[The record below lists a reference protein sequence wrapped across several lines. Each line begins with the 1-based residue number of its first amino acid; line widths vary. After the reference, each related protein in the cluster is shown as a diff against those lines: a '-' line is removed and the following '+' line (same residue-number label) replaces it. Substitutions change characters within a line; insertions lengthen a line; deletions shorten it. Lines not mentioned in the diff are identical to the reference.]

1 MSFYGTSFS
10 FDGIS
15 CEEFGLML
23 YDLDSSTQGE
33 SSWATGTKI
42 KEERIP
48 GRVRSIYYGK
58 TEESNL
64 EFTLIFGADEH
75 AARAGEPIDRYE
87 MQAIAWWLTG
97 PDDYRYLQIDQPD
110 MAGLRYRC
118 IITDL
123 KMIEPHGKKWAFS
136 CKVHCDSPYA
146 YTFPQTY
153 KYPLTKGLSRMG
165 TLVNPSTV
173 NDLYYPKIAIALSGG
188 TSFSIRNLSTN
199 TSMTFDGLPQTPATL
214 EIDCQNGIIL
224 ESSGLNMYPYYNNTQ
239 TLNRFSFLSLLPGS
253 NALSIRSSDCVG
265 TITFECEFPM
275 NVGG

>member
-23 YDLDSSTQGE
+23 YDLDSTTQGA

-48 GRVRSIYYGK
+48 GRMRSIYYGK

-64 EFTLIFGADEH
+64 EFTLVFGANEY
-75 AARAGEPIDRYE
+75 AARAGEPIDRAE
-87 MQAIAWWLTG
+87 MQVISLWLTG

-110 MAGLRYRC
+110 MAGVRYRC

-123 KMIEPHGKKWAFS
+123 KMVELFGKKCGFT

-146 YTFPQTY
+146 YTLPITY
-153 KYPLTKGLSRMG
+153 SYSADNSVAEYFEL
-165 TLVNPSTV
+165 NDYSTV
-173 NDLYYPKIAIALSGG
+173 SGLYYPKVTVQYRGLNAFAIDNKTTG
-188 TSFSIRNLSTN
+188 TQTKFNN
-199 TSMTFDGLPQTPATL
+199 LPQT
-214 EIDCQNGIIL
+214 
-224 ESSGLNMYPYYNNTQ
+224 S
-239 TLNRFSFLSLLPGS
+239 
-253 NALSIRSSDCVG
+253 G
-265 TITFECEFPM
+265 TITMDGERGIITDSNNLNVYPYFNFVFLPLQRGTNDLILSAPNEDGNLFVTIECEFPM

>member
-58 TEESNL
+58 IEESNL

-118 IITDL
+118 MITDL
-123 KMIEPHGKKWAFS
+123 KMVELYGKKWGFT

-146 YTFPQTY
+146 YTLPRSTEYTVSGDTQ
-153 KYPLTKGLSRMG
+153 LS
-165 TLVNPSTV
+165 LYSPSTV
-173 NDLYYPKIAIALSGG
+173 NIPYYPVITVEVATGCTAFSLSNAKNGSGIAFADLPASVGKI
-188 TSFSIRNLSTN
+188 TV
-199 TSMTFDGLPQTPATL
+199 DG
-214 EIDCQNGIIL
+214 ERGIITSAAGFNL
-224 ESSGLNMYPYYNNTQ
+224 YPYVKD
-239 TLNRFSFLSLLPGS
+239 FSFLSVLPGWNQLAWKEGS
-253 NALSIRSSDCVG
+253 GSV
-265 TITFECEFPM
+265 TIEGEFPM

>member
-23 YDLDSSTQGE
+23 YDLDSSTQGA
-33 SSWATGTKI
+33 SAWATGTKI

-87 MQAIAWWLTG
+87 MQAIALWLTG

-118 IITDL
+118 MITDL
-123 KMIEPHGKKWAFS
+123 KMVELHGKKWAFS

-146 YTFPQTY
+146 YTLPRTY
-153 KYPLTKGLSRMG
+153 SYSLYG
-165 TLVNPSTV
+165 TGEAVLVNPSTV
-173 NDLYYPKIAIALSGG
+173 NVLYRPKVTIEL
-188 TSFSIRNLSTN
+188 TSSMLAFVNTTTRSSIKFENVPTFPDTITVDCERGIV
-199 TSMTFDGLPQTPATL
+199 TSA
-214 EIDCQNGIIL
+214 
-224 ESSGLNMYPYYNNTQ
+224 SGLNLYPYLRS
-239 TLNRFSFLSLLPGS
+239 LNFVSLSPGE
-253 NALSIRSSDCVG
+253 NKLVWLGGVG

>member
-87 MQAIAWWLTG
+87 MQAIAMWLTG

-146 YTFPQTY
+146 YTFPQVY
-153 KYPLTKGLSRMG
+153 QYSVKGLG
-165 TLVNPSTV
+165 TDILDSPSTV
-173 NDLYYPKIAIALSGG
+173 SILYRPKITIDIES
-188 TSFSIRNLSTN
+188 TSVSFFNQSNATGIS
-199 TSMTFDGLPQTPATL
+199 FADLPQTPDTIT
-214 EIDCQNGIIL
+214 IDCERGIIT
-224 ESSGLNMYPYYNNTQ
+224 SASGLNLYPYLQSSDIYDKFN
-239 TLNRFSFLSLLPGS
+239 FIALLPGR
-253 NALSIRSSDCVG
+253 NNLVWGVGVG